1 MAILSRILFNRRGR
15 QGLRVSPV
23 YSNDEKSTL
32 SVIAED
38 EEDDW
43 EIESNDD
50 WLPRCI
56 NLLSS
61 VDTIGN
67 LSGLRKLL
75 ETTRDRGFGEQASV
89 AFIYGDGPDEI
100 RLRQIFVRFLSNDSE
115 KNEGNEESVSESS
128 DSTEVDVD
136 DDNDDSYL
144 GESDAECWSDSEE
157 ENDSFPRGKESVIN
171 HGHAL
176 QIILS
181 SLETV
186 SQTDDL
192 EGSDSTEVDADDD
205 NDDSYLGESDAECW
219 SDSEEEN
226 DSFPRGK
233 ESGIHHGLALQII
246 LSSLVTVSQTD
257 DLESKSIDFSDPF
270 WKSVVGSLINDIETD
285 YSNEITTTTLSCF
298 RLLHTLEPV
307 LVEPF
312 LNQVLLPYLLHLR
325 DYSDHY
331 RLPLM
336 NSEASRLL
344 SRADNYYTKQ
354 LVMV

>member
-1 MAILSRILFNRRGR
+1 MAILSRILFNWRGR
-15 QGLRVSPV
+15 QDLRVSPV

-32 SVIAED
+32 SRIAED
-38 EEDDW
+38 EEADR

-56 NLLSS
+56 DLLSS
-61 VDTIGN
+61 VDTIDN

-75 ETTRDRGFGEQASV
+75 ETTRDRGFAEQASV

-100 RLRQIFVRFLSNDSE
+100 RLRQIFVRFLSNDPE
-115 KNEGNEESVSESS
+115 KNGGDEESVSESS
-128 DSTEVDVD
+128 DSTDADVD
-136 DDNDDSYL
+136 DDDDDSYL

-157 ENDSFPRGKESVIN
+157 ED
-171 HGHAL
+171 
-176 QIILS
+176 
-181 SLETV
+181 
-186 SQTDDL
+186 
-192 EGSDSTEVDADDD
+192 SDSTDVDVDDD
-205 NDDSYLGESDAECW
+205 DDSYLGESDAECW
-219 SDSEEEN
+219 GDSEEED

-233 ESGIHHGLALQII
+233 ESGIHHGDALQII
-246 LSSLVTVSQTD
+246 LSSLEKVSQTD
-257 DLESKSIDFSDPF
+257 DFESKSIDFSDPF
-270 WKSVVGSLINDIETD
+270 WKSVVGSLINNIETD

-331 RLPLM
+331 HLPLIH
-336 NSEASRLL
+336 SEASRLL
-344 SRADNYYTKQ
+344 ARADNYYTKQ